1 MAQKTKRYV
10 LKIVLGGDGAVG
22 KTSLRRH
29 YLGEVFETN
38 YKETIGADFAL
49 KYSNIVINEGEEP
62 KVIKLQIWDIAG
74 QKRYDQ
80 VGSILFDRADGGIFM
95 FDISNR
101 ESMANLHDWLATYY
115 LYAGVGVV
123 ILVGNKEDLREN
135 PANES
140 LVTKEE
146 AEAFAKKLSEEFK
159 RPIPYLETSA
169 KTGNNVVES
178 FELLVRKWFKLTQS
192 ND

>member
-1 MAQKTKRYV
+1 MAQKSKTYV

-22 KTSLRRH
+22 KTSFRRH

-49 KYSNIVINEGEEP
+49 KYSNIAINEGEEP

-80 VGSILFDRADGGIFM
+80 VGSILFDRSDGGIFM

-101 ESMANLHDWLATYY
+101 ESMANLHGWLTTYY
-115 LYAGVGVV
+115 EYAGVGVV
-123 ILVGNKEDLREN
+123 ILVGNKTDLREN
-135 PANES
+135 PANGNFVS
-140 LVTKEE
+140 KDE
-146 AEAFAKKLSEEFK
+146 AEAFAQKLSAEFK

-169 KTGNNVVES
+169 KTGNNVQET
-178 FELLVRKWFKLTQS
+178 FETLVRKWFTRTQS
-192 ND
+192 EK